1 MNLSDPIIMHGQIT
15 IPRAVRGYFMKLLR
29 ILLLLSLVQVY
40 SCSKSADQ
48 AGDSDDPAGVEIAD
62 AGDESESADD
72 SLDGAALDEE
82 SNSDEVKIADA
93 TGEDGTQAA
102 ESVAGTSVPSEDVA
116 LDDTKSL
123 EEVSAPTDS
132 AQADSGNN
140 YVASGSETPA
150 GTSSLE
156 SSASA
161 AATSDTSGI
170 GDATYTV
177 QSNETLMLIAFKL
190 YGDYGKWKEIASLNQ
205 DKLNGSTLISSGMQL
220 RYNTQGAN
228 FNWSPSGKEHIVKS
242 GDTLSLISNHY
253 YATIHKW
260 RQIWENNKPLIKD
273 PNKIFVGFTIY
284 VPEAGMRDMA
294 SEPAPAPAAKSAP
307 KDQMAQGS
315 APAAP
320 ESAAPAAQSGG
331 DDFGEDI

>member
-1 MNLSDPIIMHGQIT
+1 
-15 IPRAVRGYFMKLLR
+15 MKLLK

-48 AGDSDDPAGVEIAD
+48 AEDTDDPAGVEIAD
-62 AGDESESADD
+62 SGEESEAGDD
-72 SLDGAALDEE
+72 SLDGEAIDEE
-82 SNSDEVKIADA
+82 SSDEVKIADA
-93 TGEDGTQAA
+93 TEGDEEALEGG
-102 ESVAGTSVPSEDVA
+102 ESVAGTSVESEDVA
-116 LDDTKSL
+116 LDDAKSL
-123 EEVSAPTDS
+123 EEVSAPSDS
-132 AQADSGNN
+132 AAADSGND
-140 YVASGSETPA
+140 YVASSSEETPA
-150 GTSSLE
+150 GSSSLE
-156 SSASA
+156 STEAA
-161 AATSDTSGI
+161 PAATSDTSGI

-294 SEPAPAPAAKSAP
+294 SDPAPAPAAPAP
-307 KDQMAQGS
+307 AQDQMAQGS
-315 APAAP
+315 APSAEAAP
-320 ESAAPAAQSGG
+320 VEA

>member
-1 MNLSDPIIMHGQIT
+1 
-15 IPRAVRGYFMKLLR
+15 MKLLK

-48 AGDSDDPAGVEIAD
+48 AEDSDDPAGVEIAD
-62 AGDESESADD
+62 SGEESESGDD
-72 SLDGAALDEE
+72 SLDGEALEEE
-82 SNSDEVKIADA
+82 SGDEVKIAEA
-93 TGEDGTQAA
+93 TEEDGEVSGDGE
-102 ESVAGTSVPSEDVA
+102 ESVAGTSVASDDVA
-116 LDDTKSL
+116 LDETQNL
-123 EEVSAPTDS
+123 EEVAAPSDS
-132 AQADSGNN
+132 AQADSGSD
-140 YVASGSETPA
+140 YVASSAAEEPA
-150 GTSSLE
+150 GSSSVE
-156 SSASA
+156 

-170 GDATYTV
+170 GDATYSV

-205 DKLNGSTLISSGMQL
+205 DKLNGSTLISTGMQL

-260 RQIWENNKPLIKD
+260 KQIWENNKPLIKD
-273 PNKIFVGFTIY
+273 PNKIFVGFTIF
-284 VPEAGMRDMA
+284 VPEQGMRDMA
-294 SEPAPAPAAKSAP
+294 SDPQPAAPPAMP
-307 KDQMAQGS
+307 PAQDQMAQG
-315 APAAP
+315 
-320 ESAAPAAQSGG
+320 AAPAAEAPAAA